1 MADGK
6 ISKVKL
12 SQMLRQ
18 GKSVTDC
25 AKHFG
30 VSKGRISQI
39 RKELN
44 INVVRSVALEDA
56 HRVVTKNLDA
66 VAQLQKINNTANDLL
81 QTAIDAEDHDTALR
95 AMTEIRNQLKLQL
108 EIFSMLYDVR
118 AVQAF
123 QTEVLEAIAEVS
135 PDVRDRIIN
144 GLKAKSAL
152 RATLSITG

>member
-1 MADGK
+1 M
-6 ISKVKL
+6 
-12 SQMLRQ
+12 
-18 GKSVTDC
+18 
-25 AKHFG
+25 
-30 VSKGRISQI
+30 
-39 RKELN
+39 
-44 INVVRSVALEDA
+44 RSVALEDA
-56 HRVVTKNLDA
+56 HRVVSKNLDA

-123 QTEVLEAIAEVS
+123 QTEVLEAISEVS

>member
-1 MADGK
+1 MNNGK
-6 ISKVKL
+6 IDKVKL

-30 VSKGRISQI
+30 VCKGRISQI

-44 INVVRSVALEDA
+44 IAVVRSIALEDA
-56 HRVVTKNLDA
+56 HRVVSKNLDA
-66 VAQLQKINNTANDLL
+66 VAQLQKINNTANELL

-95 AMTEIRNQLKLQL
+95 AMSEIRNQLKLQL
-108 EIFSMLYDVR
+108 DIFSMLYDVR

-152 RATLSITG
+152 RATLSIT

>member
-1 MADGK
+1 
-6 ISKVKL
+6 
-12 SQMLRQ
+12 MLRQ
-18 GKSVTDC
+18 GKTASQC
-25 AKHFG
+25 AKHFN
-30 VSKGRISQI
+30 VSSGRISQI

-56 HRVVTKNLDA
+56 HRVVSKNLDA